1 MKGHPIITDAV
12 ATLKVF
18 SRNRMNLVWMM
29 AFPLFLIFIFGAVF
43 SGSGNTSYVLYVQD
57 QDGTATSAQFIDA
70 MNQSH
75 ALDVRMVDP
84 GVDASQLIKDRSI
97 SSFMIIPQGFGSS
110 LSNPNGTSAI
120 ELRVDGSST
129 AAKTVQ
135 GIVGAVAND
144 FNLAMANGHQY
155 VVIAPTN
162 IVQTSYGYIDFLI
175 PGVMGLI
182 IMTNSVFYI
191 NGIWMQGKTS
201 GLFKKLVTTPMTK
214 GQWLTSKILT
224 GLVMIAISITI
235 IMLAGIA
242 IYGMKIA
249 ITPMAVAIIVAST
262 ALFAGLGLL
271 LTRFSKSEET
281 ANMAIS
287 AVTLPM
293 MFLGGTFLPLE
304 QMPSYLQAIANVMPL
319 TYINNGLRDSMIYG
333 NDGAAL
339 LCLAVIAVLGAIF
352 FVAGVLL
359 STWKEDGE

>member
-18 SRNRMNLVWMM
+18 SRSKMNLVWML
-29 AFPLFLIFIFGAVF
+29 AFPLFMIFIFGAIF
-43 SGSGNTSYVLYVQD
+43 SGSGNASYILYVQD
-57 QDGTATSAQFIDA
+57 QDGSATSAQFIDA
-70 MNQSH
+70 MNQTH
-75 ALDVRMVDP
+75 ALDIRMVGSD
-84 GVDASQLIKDRSI
+84 VDAAQLIKDQSI
-97 SSFMIIPQGFGSS
+97 SSFMIIPQGFGTA
-110 LSNPNGTSAI
+110 LGDPNGTSNI

-129 AAKTVQ
+129 SANTVQ

-144 FNLAMANGHQY
+144 FNLAKAQGHQY

-162 IVQTSYGYIDFLI
+162 IVQTNYGYIDFLI
-175 PGVMGLI
+175 PGVMGLV
-182 IMTNSVFYI
+182 IMNNSVFYI

-214 GQWLTSKILT
+214 GQWLTSKILC
-224 GLVMIAISITI
+224 GLVMIFISIAV
-235 IMLAGIA
+235 IMIAGIA

-271 LTRFSKSEET
+271 MTRFSKSEET
-281 ANMAIS
+281 SNMAIA
-287 AVTLPM
+287 AVTMPM

-304 QMPSYLQAIANVMPL
+304 SMPSYLQAIASIMPL
-319 TYINNGLRDSMIYG
+319 TYINNGLRDSMVYG

-339 LCLAVIAVLGAIF
+339 LCLAVIAVLGAIL

>member
-1 MKGHPIITDAV
+1 VKGHPIITDAV

-18 SRNRMNLVWMM
+18 TRSRMNMVWMV
-29 AFPLFLIFIFGAVF
+29 AFPLFLIFIFGAIF
-43 SGSGNTSYVLYVQD
+43 SGSGNASYVLYVQD

-70 MNQSH
+70 LNQTH
-75 ALDVRMVDP
+75 ALDVRMVGLD
-84 GVDASQLIKDRSI
+84 VDASQLIRDQAI
-97 SSFMIIPQGFGSS
+97 TSFMIIPQGFGST
-110 LSNPNGTSAI
+110 LSDPNGSSNI

-129 AAKTVQ
+129 SAKTVE

-144 FNLAMANGHQY
+144 FNLARAQGHQY

-162 IVQTSYGYIDFLI
+162 IVQTSYGYIDFLV

-214 GQWLTSKILT
+214 GQWLTSKILC
-224 GLVMIAISITI
+224 GLVMIFISIAI
-235 IMLAGIA
+235 IMLAGIT

-271 LTRFSKSEET
+271 LTRLSKSEET
-281 ANMAIS
+281 SNMAIS

-293 MFLGGTFLPLE
+293 MFLGGTFFPLE
-304 QMPSYLQAIANVMPL
+304 QMPSYLQAIASVMPL

-333 NDGAAL
+333 NDAAAL
-339 LCLAVIAVLGAIF
+339 VCLAVIAVLGAILF
-352 FVAGVLL
+352 AAGVLL
-359 STWKEDGE
+359 STWKEEGE

>member
-12 ATLKVF
+12 ATMKVF
-18 SRNRMNLVWMM
+18 SRSKMNIVWMV
-29 AFPLFLIFIFGAVF
+29 AFPIFLMVMFGAIF
-43 SGSGNTSYVLYVQD
+43 SGAGNASYPLYVQD
-57 QDGTATSAQFIDA
+57 QDGTAASAQFINA
-70 MNQSH
+70 MNQTH
-75 ALDVRMVDP
+75 ALDIRMVDP
-84 GVDASQLIKDRSI
+84 GVDASQFIKDGSI
-97 SSFMIIPQGFGSS
+97 TSFMIIPQGFEGS
-110 LSNPNGTSAI
+110 LDRPNGTAAI
-120 ELRVDGSST
+120 ELRSDGSST
-129 AAKTVQ
+129 SAKTVM

-144 FNLAMANGHQY
+144 YNLAKAQGHQY
-155 VVIAPTN
+155 VTIAPTS

-175 PGVMGLI
+175 PGVIGLI
-182 IMTNSVFYI
+182 IMNNSVYYI
-191 NGIWMQGKTS
+191 NGLWMQGRAN

-214 GQWLTSKILT
+214 GQWLTSKIMV
-224 GLVMIAISITI
+224 GLVMICVSITI

-271 LTRFSKSEET
+271 LTRFSKSQET
-281 ANMAIS
+281 SSMAAAAI
-287 AVTLPM
+287 TMPM

-304 QMPSYLQAIANVMPL
+304 QMPSYLRAIANVMPL

-333 NDGAAL
+333 NDAAAL
-339 LCLAVIAVLGAIF
+339 VCLAGIAVLGTIL